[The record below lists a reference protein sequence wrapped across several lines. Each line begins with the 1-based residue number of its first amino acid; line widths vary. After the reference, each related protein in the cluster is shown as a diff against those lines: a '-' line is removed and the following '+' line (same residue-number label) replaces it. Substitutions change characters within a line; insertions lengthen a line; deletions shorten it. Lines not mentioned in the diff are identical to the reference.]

1 MEIVILRMTG
11 RISHKLAISQD
22 ELIDRYIR
30 RGLFEDN
37 YFTRPQF
44 PLRLVKYLKGVL
56 KLPKNIYFL
65 PLLIRIFTLFNFYSQ
80 YEN

>member
-30 RGLFEDN
+30 RGLFEDD

-44 PLRLVKYLKGVL
+44 HLRLVKYLKGVL

-65 PLLIRIFTLFNFYSQ
+65 CL
-80 YEN
+80 

>member
-44 PLRLVKYLKGVL
+44 PLRLVKYLKGC
-56 KLPKNIYFL
+56 
-65 PLLIRIFTLFNFYSQ
+65 
-80 YEN
+80 